1 MKQQENI
8 SNPTPEQIKEW
19 KALYG
24 KVHELEVP
32 EKYITAD
39 KREFDDEEEA
49 KDHAAEMVEGK
60 REVETVSAKCWL
72 KSPSRKVI
80 DMATTVAGKS
90 PMKFGEIILKNCWL
104 GGDMRIQTDDDL
116 FMAANGILGD
126 LIKIKSAKL
135 KNC

>member
-8 SNPTPEQIKEW
+8 TNPTPEQIKEW

-32 EKYITAD
+32 EKYVTAD

-49 KDHAAEMVEGK
+49 KDHASEMVEGK
-60 REVETVSAKCWL
+60 RDVKTVSAKCWL

-80 DMATTVAGKS
+80 SMATALGAKD
-90 PMKFGEIILKNCWL
+90 PIKFGEIILKNCWL
-104 GGDMRIQTDDDL
+104 GGDMRIQTDDEL
-116 FMAANGILGD
+116 FLAVNGVLGE
-126 LIKIKSAKL
+126 LIQIKSATL